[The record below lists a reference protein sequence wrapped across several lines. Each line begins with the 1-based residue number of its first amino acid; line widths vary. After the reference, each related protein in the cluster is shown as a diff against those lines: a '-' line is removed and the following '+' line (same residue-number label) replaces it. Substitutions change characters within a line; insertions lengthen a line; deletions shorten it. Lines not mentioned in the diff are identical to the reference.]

1 MKIIFNTYQWEIIN
15 TLILLIFFFLIN
27 FIFKEIVHKIGKSSN
42 INIAR
47 IKLISKY
54 MTVALLFV
62 AVLIEAI
69 ILGVE
74 PNQIALVFS
83 SVFAVVGIALF
94 AIWSILSNITSGV
107 IMFFSFPYKVGDKI
121 MIHDKDFPLEA
132 IIEDIGAFQL
142 HLRLDNGNL
151 VTYPNN
157 LMLQKAVTL
166 IKKQLLPLF
175 HHTEALVIDHHNF
188 HRQAEAFDGGQFLH
202 IHHKRAVAADHNR
215 GIVWPR
221 DFRTNRRR

>member
-1 MKIIFNTYQWEIIN
+1 MKTAFNLYSWEIIY
-15 TLILLIFFFLIN
+15 TIIVLVFLIILN
-27 FIFKEIVHKIGKSSN
+27 FIFKKLVIRIGKRSN

-47 IKLISKY
+47 VNLIIRY
-54 MTVALLFV
+54 ITVTLIFIAI
-62 AVLIEAI
+62 LIEAF

-121 MIHDKDFPLEA
+121 KIHDKDFPLEA

-142 HLRLDNGNL
+142 HLRLDNGDL

-166 IKKQLLPLF
+166 VKKDAI
-175 HHTEALVIDHHNF
+175 EEDY
-188 HRQAEAFDGGQFLH
+188 D
-202 IHHKRAVAADHNR
+202 
-215 GIVWPR
+215 
-221 DFRTNRRR
+221 